1 MPVRSLRPVGVDS
14 CGLRERACSNPSPG
28 VLSRGANVGYA
39 CLQQRPT
46 EILQPPCSPKQA
58 SGGRKARKSLQTP
71 S

>member
-1 MPVRSLRPVGVDS
+1 MPGRSLRPAGVDS
-14 CGLRERACSNPSPG
+14 CGLRERVIEPVTG

-39 CLQQRPT
+39 CPQQRPT